1 MRTPVADRGPGRSLR
16 LTLPFGAV
24 LATIAV
30 SAAVAALMD
39 LGIFR
44 QLRKRGIGLIAQ
56 LVITIGLSLRSTR
69 ASATVAGMFW

>member
-30 SAAVAALMD
+30 SAAAAPTYSVNKVLVAED
-39 LGIFR
+39 
-44 QLRKRGIGLIAQ
+44 
-56 LVITIGLSLRSTR
+56 
-69 ASATVAGMFW
+69 